1 MSHRRQSFY
10 FILSL
15 LLLLSKGPCH
25 ARDSVGRRKS
35 SQLSVPLTTP
45 RLRALHRAKD
55 IGSALKGGVNVC
67 QRQLVD
73 EVLGPL
79 GTEFIR
85 NLGREGATPNQRG
98 SNASL
103 LGRVQAV
110 ELIRHN
116 ALRFSEPS
124 PRPVGRLLS
133 APGSKWCGQPA
144 PCPTRPGGVLVLAK
158 DKPFGTSRAAVYQS
172 VTLRGDCGI
181 ALSPARRW
189 GFFLCC
195 PLLGRWCRRSS
206 IWRRGPFGASKTRHF
221 ERAASLRRS
230 CSCTV

>member
-25 ARDSVGRRKS
+25 ARESVGRRKS

-67 QRQLVD
+67 QRKLVN

-79 GTEFIR
+79 GTQFIR

-110 ELIRHN
+110 KLIRHN
-116 ALRFSEPS
+116 AHRLLRAV

-133 APGSKWCGQPA
+133 APGSSVVPA
-144 PCPTRPGGVLVLAK
+144 NSTCRVTGSSCRTYRP
-158 DKPFGTSRAAVYQS
+158 
-172 VTLRGDCGI
+172 
-181 ALSPARRW
+181 
-189 GFFLCC
+189 
-195 PLLGRWCRRSS
+195 
-206 IWRRGPFGASKTRHF
+206 
-221 ERAASLRRS
+221 
-230 CSCTV
+230 